1 MSASDVID
9 AITSLAW
16 PVLIGLVVWK
26 LLPEIKS
33 IAATR
38 GFAIK
43 VGGAEVTVQN
53 ASDQLADG
61 LEEVRE
67 QVSALKAQVAGMAG
81 AGDAGDSPIVTGL
94 PNLNRVL
101 WVDDYPENN
110 AYEIAALER
119 KEVKVDGAK
128 STAEALALI
137 NSARRAKP
145 YDAIVSDMGRAE
157 DEGGPEAGMTL
168 VDKLAELEV
177 NAPIF
182 IYASAGAVT
191 RTKDKLEQRRE
202 QGIDV
207 RATASATEL
216 LEMLGRVGQAGSANG
231 P

>member
-1 MSASDVID
+1 MNTSDVID

-16 PVLIGLVVWK
+16 PVLIGLVLWK
-26 LLPEIKS
+26 LLPEIKA

-43 VGGAEVTVQN
+43 VGGAEVTVQS

-67 QVSALKAQVAGMAG
+67 QVSALKAQVAGIAG
-81 AGDAGDSPIVTGL
+81 VGEAGDSPMAGL
-94 PNLNRVL
+94 PSLNRVL

-119 KEVKVDGAK
+119 KDVKVDGAK

-137 NSARRAKP
+137 NSAKRAKP
-145 YDAIVSDMGRAE
+145 YDAIVTDMGRAE
-157 DEGGPEAGMTL
+157 DEGGPEAGMVL
-168 VDKLAELEV
+168 VDKLAELKV
-177 NAPIF
+177 DAPIF

-216 LEMLGRVGQAGSANG
+216 LEMLGRAGQAGAS
-231 P
+231 